1 MRPPPSAPEGPAD
14 KLVAEGRADLEG
26 AEERAEATAD
36 EALQRHPHLSPF
48 LRVGGAVLREQGVE
62 TVGLA
67 AAGAT
72 FWLTIAAF
80 PTAIAAVSL
89 FGLVVSPEKVATD
102 LGNLASGAPA
112 SLGSLVT
119 TQLRRVAAS
128 DHARLSLGLAT
139 SLLVALW
146 SASAGVYN
154 LDRAIRV
161 AYGLAPQRYAEA
173 RGRALVGAVAVV
185 VLLGIAALAISAAVG
200 RSRAPLVVVIAVPT
214 LLVAVVAGIAGLYRF
229 SIGSG
234 VRPRA
239 LLPGA
244 MASSVGVVG
253 VLAGFGA
260 YVAVSSHYT
269 AVYGVFAGAVIGM
282 FGTYL
287 AVYVVLLGA
296 VLNAQLAL
304 LSGRSVG
311 GLGASGGDPSK
322 RPDEPAQAN

>member
-1 MRPPPSAPEGPAD
+1 MPTRSQPSGPQGPPNR
-14 KLVAEGRADLEG
+14 LVVEGRADLEG
-26 AEERAEATAD
+26 AEERAEATAGD
-36 EALQRHPHLSPF
+36 ALRRHPHLSTF
-48 LRVGGAVLREQGVE
+48 LRVGRAVVHEQGVE
-62 TVGLA
+62 TIGLA

-89 FGLVVSPEKVATD
+89 FGLVVSPERVATD

-200 RSRAPLVVVIAVPT
+200 RSRAPLVVVIAAPT
-214 LLVAVVAGIAGLYRF
+214 LLVAVAAGIAGLYRF
-229 SIGSG
+229 SIGSS
-234 VRPRA
+234 VRARA
-239 LLPGA
+239 LLTGA
-244 MASSVGVVG
+244 IASSVGVVA

-260 YVAVSSHYT
+260 YVAWSRHYT

-304 LSGRSVG
+304 FSGRSIG
-311 GLGASGGDPSK
+311 GLGTAAGDPSK
-322 RPDEPAQAN
+322 RRDEPA

>member
-1 MRPPPSAPEGPAD
+1 MGSQPPASEEEPQ
-14 KLVAEGRADLEG
+14 KLVVKGLRDLEV
-26 AEERAEATAD
+26 AEESAEATGN
-36 EALQRHPHLSPF
+36 EALRRHPHLSRA
-48 LRVGGAVLREQGVE
+48 LRVGGGVLREQAVE
-62 TVGLA
+62 AVGLA

-72 FWLTIAAF
+72 FWLVISAF

-89 FGLVVSPEKVATD
+89 FGLVVSPERVATD
-102 LGNLASGAPA
+102 LGNLATGAPA

-139 SLLVALW
+139 SLLFALW

-154 LDRAIRV
+154 LNRAIRV

-185 VLLGIAALAISAAVG
+185 VLLGIGALAIPAAVG
-200 RSRAPLVVVIAVPT
+200 QSGVPVVILVTVPT
-214 LLVAVVAGIAGLYRF
+214 LLLVVTAGIAALYQF
-229 SIGSG
+229 SVGGG
-234 VRPRA
+234 VRARA

-244 MASSVGVVG
+244 VASSVGVVA
-253 VLAGFGA
+253 VLAGFGS
-260 YVAVSSHYT
+260 YVAWSRHYI

-282 FGTYL
+282 LGTYL

-296 VLNAQLAL
+296 VLNAQLA
-304 LSGRSVG
+304 SRSR
-311 GLGASGGDPSK
+311 PS
-322 RPDEPAQAN
+322 A